1 MISRTTRP
9 EATAPTETPVFRAVF
24 DNALDAMLIV
34 DDEGRYVEVNAAAC
48 RLLGRSRDEILLL
61 RVGGVSPAGMD
72 PSGIWKEV
80 CARGRVHG
88 TWRVQRPDGSTR
100 DVEFTTSPFLAT
112 LSLSIIRDV
121 TERDRRTTQLQRLS
135 EAALA
140 IGRAVSLDEVSRVA
154 TEAAREIIGAHQAVT
169 SFSGENWAQAIH
181 AVSLSDKYA
190 GFRSYDTHPDGS
202 GIYRVVCRTN
212 RPQRLTQAE
221 IEAHQDWR
229 GFGAEAGRHPPMRGW
244 LAVPLIGRDGRNLGL
259 IQLSDKYEGEFGED
273 DEAIL
278 VQLAQLASEAIEN
291 ARLLEEVR
299 RAHEQMRALSRRL
312 VSLQEEERRTIA
324 RELHDEVAQILSS
337 LKFLM
342 EASERTATAVA
353 RAQVNDM
360 TRQLLDRLRDMTL
373 DLRPPMLDDLGLV
386 PTLLWHFER
395 YRAQT
400 GIQVRFHHRGLAE
413 RLGVGEIT
421 AFRIIQEALANV
433 ARHAAVAEA
442 TVELWADGERVG
454 IRVADQGRG
463 FEPARVGSSSGLA
476 GMRERALLL
485 GGTLIVESSPGQGTR
500 VVANLPLPAS
510 PPP

>member
-1 MISRTTRP
+1 M
-9 EATAPTETPVFRAVF
+9 FRALF
-24 DNALDAMLIV
+24 DNALDAMLILN
-34 DDEGRYVEVNAAAC
+34 EAGEYVEANAAAC
-48 RLLGRSRDEILLL
+48 HLLGRSRDELLRL

-80 CARGRVHG
+80 CEKGRVHG
-88 TWRVQRPDGSTR
+88 SWRVQRPDGSTR
-100 DVEFTTSPFLAT
+100 DVEFSTSPFLPS
-112 LSLSIIRDV
+112 LNLSIMRDI
-121 TERDRRTTQLQRLS
+121 TDRDRRTAQLQRLAD
-135 EAALA
+135 AALA
-140 IGRAVSLDEVSRVA
+140 IGRAVSLDDICRVA
-154 TEAAREIIGAHQAVT
+154 TDAAREIIGAHQAVT
-169 SFSGENWAQAIH
+169 SLSGENWAQAIH
-181 AVSLSDKYA
+181 AVSLSEKYA
-190 GFRSYDTHPDGS
+190 AFRDYHAVPDGS

-212 RPQRLTQAE
+212 RPQRMTQAE
-221 IEAHQDWR
+221 IEAHAEWR

-244 LAVPLIGRDGRNLGL
+244 LAVPLMGRDGRNLGL
-259 IQLSDKYEGEFGED
+259 VQLSDKYEGEFDED

-278 VQLAQLASEAIEN
+278 VQLGQLASEAIEN

-312 VSLQEEERRTIA
+312 VHLQEEERRTIA
-324 RELHDEVAQILSS
+324 RELHDEVAQILTS

-342 EASERTATAVA
+342 EAGERTATAVA

-442 TVELWADGERVG
+442 SVELWADGERVG
-454 IRVADQGRG
+454 IRVEDEGGG
-463 FEPARVGSSSGLA
+463 FEPARVGASSGLA

-485 GGTLIVESSPGQGTR
+485 GGSLVVESSPGHGTR
-500 VVANLPLPAS
+500 VVADLPLHAT
-510 PPP
+510 PPR